1 MRWKTYVADAL
12 HCKTKVNTMDLL
24 TDRIKD
30 DMKAAMKGGDKARLG
45 VIRLILAA
53 IKQVEVDERIVLD
66 NERVILVLDKML
78 KQRRESIR
86 QFADAGR
93 HDLVAIEEAEIPVI
107 QDFLPQALTETEIDS
122 MVKDAVAESGAESVK
137 DMGKVMALLKAK
149 MQGRA
154 DMSVVS
160 IKIKAA
166 LAG

>member
-1 MRWKTYVADAL
+1 
-12 HCKTKVNTMDLL
+12 MDLL
-24 TDRIKD
+24 TDRIKE

-53 IKQVEVDERIVLD
+53 IKQVEVDERITLD
-66 NERVILVLDKML
+66 NERVIQVLDKML

-86 QFADAGR
+86 QYTDAGR
-93 HDLVAIEEAEIPVI
+93 LDLAAIEEAEIPVI
-107 QDFLPQALTETEIDS
+107 QDFLPQALTEAEIDL
-122 MVKDAVAESGAESVK
+122 MVRDAVAESGAESIK

-154 DMSVVS
+154 DMAVVS
-160 IKIKAA
+160 NKIKAA

>member
-1 MRWKTYVADAL
+1 
-12 HCKTKVNTMDLL
+12 MDLL
-24 TDRIKD
+24 TDRIKE
-30 DMKAAMKGGDKARLG
+30 DMKASMKGGDKTRLG

-53 IKQVEVDERIVLD
+53 IKQVEVDERIQLD
-66 NERVILVLDKML
+66 NDRAILVLDKML

-93 HDLVAIEEAEIPVI
+93 HDLVAIEEAEILVI
-107 QDFLPQALTETEIDS
+107 QDFLPQALSEEEIDA
-122 MVKDAVAESGAESVK
+122 MVSGAVIKSGAESVK
-137 DMGKVMALLKAK
+137 DMGKVMGLLKAQ

-160 IKIKAA
+160 AKIKAA